1 MRRLGYLLTAAWQG
15 FSRNLAMSAAST
27 VTVALMLVLLIF
39 FAIAERGLEQAVRLF
54 ESKVELALY
63 LEDAAKPSEILA
75 LKSRIEG
82 DPAVSRVT
90 FVTKDEALQR
100 LRAGGQVAVVELEAN
115 PLPASLEVKL
125 AQAQEAPRLTAR
137 LRREVGA
144 GVVKELVDNPAL
156 VDNLLTITR
165 LLSAGG
171 LAVLAMML
179 FVTLFVIVNTIR
191 IAVHARRDEIE
202 IMRLVGASDRL
213 IRWPFILEG
222 MLVGLAG
229 ALVALAVIAA
239 LAPTVSGAVAAFTGI
254 VPLDFGGPFAAQL
267 AGGVLGLALLVG
279 AAGAGLAVR
288 AHLGV

>member
-1 MRRLGYLLTAAWQG
+1 MRRLGYLFTAAWQG
-15 FSRNLAMSAAST
+15 FSRNLVMSAASS
-27 VTVALMLVLLIF
+27 VTVALMLVLLTF

-54 ESKVELALY
+54 ESKVEVALY
-63 LEDAAKPSEILA
+63 LEDSAKPSEILA
-75 LKSRIEG
+75 LKARIEA
-82 DPAVSRVT
+82 DPAVSRVV

-100 LRAGGQVAVVELEAN
+100 LRASGQVAIVDLETN

-137 LRREVGA
+137 LRNEVGA
-144 GVVKELVDNPAL
+144 GVVKELVDNPA
-156 VDNLLTITR
+156 VVGDLLTVTR

-213 IRWPFILEG
+213 IRWPFIIEG
-222 MLVGLAG
+222 MLVGVAG
-229 ALVALAVIAA
+229 ALGALAVIAA
-239 LAPTVSGAVAAFTGI
+239 LAPTVSGAVAAFAGI
-254 VPLDFGGPFAAQL
+254 VPLDFGGIFAAQL

-279 AAGAGLAVR
+279 AGGAGLSVR
-288 AHLGV
+288 SHLTA